1 MQAEDYE
8 AAAGF
13 VQRFL
18 QSEAELAQGQADPEA
33 TQNQTQQQVGAK
45 GVSVPASGAN
55 IQGLSCATCRRCG
68 LVSRS

>member
-18 QSEAELAQGQADPEA
+18 RSEAELAQGQADPEA
-33 TQNQTQQQVGAK
+33 TQNQTQQKVGSR
-45 GVSVPASGAN
+45 GMSV
-55 IQGLSCATCRRCG
+55 L
-68 LVSRS
+68 L